1 MFIPVREEELEAFQ
15 NEVCAYYLS
24 KGMPN
29 GHDKQFRCL
38 KWMECIL
45 ARVADQAALV
55 TPISLFSV
63 FVPANRLSCCGE
75 EVK

>member
-15 NEVCAYYLS
+15 NEVCACCLS

-29 GHDKQFRCL
+29 GHDKQLRCL

-45 ARVADQAALV
+45 ARVADQGRARNPYHVILC
-55 TPISLFSV
+55 FC
-63 FVPANRLSCCGE
+63 SCE
-75 EVK
+75 